1 MSKIKVG
8 DKIRS
13 KKTVVFYEENVI
25 TWNKIYEVA
34 HITECETGYQV
45 INDLNELMI
54 FKMYAFDKEFELVEE
69 KTDFVVD
76 KVIQKIR
83 ERSQIGIEKY
93 GKTLAENNTDNF
105 LNHLQ
110 EELMDAVNYIEK
122 LKTQES
128 SELFD
133 NIRKWF
139 DEKELIKQENAP
151 KQMMKVVEELGELS
165 SAIIKGKRDEE
176 IDAFGDVMITLLG
189 LSYMRNVSLMAC
201 TRSAYEVIKN
211 RRGKVVNGSFIKE

>member
-1 MSKIKVG
+1 MKKEIKVG
-8 DKIRS
+8 DFIKS
-13 KKTVVFYEENVI
+13 KFTNIQKDTEVI
-25 TWNKIYEVA
+25 SWDKLYEV
-34 HITECETGYQV
+34 TCVSTTGFRIKHNLGGEFTYY
-45 INDLNELMI
+45 
-54 FKMYAFDKEFELVEE
+54 FKDFDKEFELVEQ

-76 KVIQKIR
+76 KVIQKFR

-151 KQMMKVVEELGELS
+151 KQMMKVMEELGELS

-201 TRSAYEVIKN
+201 TRSAYEVIKQ
-211 RRGKVVNGSFIKE
+211 RKGKVVNGSFIKE

>member
-1 MSKIKVG
+1 MS
-8 DKIRS
+8 
-13 KKTVVFYEENVI
+13 
-25 TWNKIYEVA
+25 
-34 HITECETGYQV
+34 
-45 INDLNELMI
+45 
-54 FKMYAFDKEFELVEE
+54 
-69 KTDFVVD
+69 KTDFIVD
-76 KVIQKIR
+76 KVIQKFR
-83 ERSQIGIEKY
+83 ERSHIGIEKY

-151 KQMMKVVEELGELS
+151 KQMMKVMEELGELS

-201 TRSAYEVIKN
+201 TRSAYEVIKQ
-211 RRGKVVNGSFIKE
+211 RKGKVVNGSFIKE

>member
-8 DKIRS
+8 DKI
-13 KKTVVFYEENVI
+13 KAKVTCVFYEKNII

-34 HITECETGYQV
+34 HITDCETGYQV
-45 INDLNELMI
+45 VNDVNELMI
-54 FKMYAFDKEFELVEE
+54 FKMCNFDNEFELVEQ

-76 KVIQKIR
+76 KVIQRFR
-83 ERSQIGIEKY
+83 ERSQLGIEKY

-139 DEKELIKQENAP
+139 DEKELIKQENAS
-151 KQMMKVVEELGELS
+151 KQMMKVMEELGELS

-176 IDAFGDVMITLLG
+176 IDAFGDVMIALSG
-189 LSYMRNVSLMAC
+189 LSYMRNISLMAC

>member
-8 DKIRS
+8 DKIRAL
-13 KKTVVFYEENVI
+13 FDI
-25 TWNKIYEVA
+25 DNKITKGKIYKVKSIGIPYDFKKNESVK
-34 HITECETGYQV
+34 V
-45 INDLNELMI
+45 ICDDLEIVEFWLKDN
-54 FKMYAFDKEFELVEE
+54 FELVEQ

-76 KVIQKIR
+76 KVIQKFR

-151 KQMMKVVEELGELS
+151 KQMMKVMEELGELS

-189 LSYMRNVSLMAC
+189 LSYMRNISLMAC